1 MNKFQKTVN
10 KSSKR
15 MTVGLGYKYSAARK
29 ETRKIVKDFI
39 KTLGKYPSWG

>member
-15 MTVGLGYKYSAARK
+15 MVEELGYTYSVARK